1 MIQRTK
7 NDEIITLRIPMQM
20 RTEIEQIAVD
30 NCCSMASVVRYAV
43 SNLVSENE

>member
-1 MIQRTK
+1 MIQRSK

-30 NCCSMASVVRYAV
+30 NHCSMASVVRYAV
-43 SNLVSENE
+43 SNLMKDE

>member
-20 RTEIEQIAVD
+20 RAEIEQIAVD
-30 NCCSMASVVRYAV
+30 NHCSMASVVRYAV
-43 SNLVSENE
+43 SNLMKDE